1 MDVIFAALLPLSVW
15 IFKFLDIPF
24 WMAGLFLVPLIFFKK
39 NPYWGKS
46 LSLVAIV
53 LGAASLLSKNAEFV
67 YLYPVLVNL
76 VLFAVFIFSLF
87 GQQTI
92 IEKIARLKEA
102 QFTDQQIPYARKVTI
117 AWTIFFLLNGF
128 IALFTVL
135 IEDKIY
141 WSLYNGGISYI
152 LMGLM
157 FAGELHYRKRLIKH
171 A

>member
-1 MDVIFAALLPLSVW
+1 MEIIFAALLPLSIW

-24 WMAGLFLVPLIFFKK
+24 WLAGLFLVPLIFFKK
-39 NPYWGKS
+39 NPYWGKA
-46 LSLVAIV
+46 LSLVALV
-53 LGAASLLSKNAEFV
+53 LGAASLLLKNAEFV
-67 YLYPVLVNL
+67 YLYPVLVNS
-76 VLFAVFIFSLF
+76 VLFVVFIFSLF

-102 QFTDQQIPYARKVTI
+102 QFTDRQLPYVRKVTI
-117 AWTIFFLLNGF
+117 AWAIFFLLNGF
-128 IALFTVL
+128 VALFTVF

-141 WSLYNGGISYI
+141 WSLYNGGISYA

-157 FAGELHYRKRLIKH
+157 FASELYYRKRCIKH